1 MGKINVLKVII
12 GGLVAGVVLSI
23 VDVVLY
29 GVLVKAP
36 MAVAMQKLPPMTD
49 AWRAAEIPWYI
60 FLDFVTG
67 IFLVWLYATM
77 RPRFG
82 AGPGTA
88 ALAGLTGWFFAG
100 LLCNLITLPMGI
112 MPYNLTIITTAVM
125 LIEYPLAVVIGAK
138 LYTENGGREVAA

>member
-36 MAVAMQKLPPMTD
+36 MSVAMQKLPPMTD

-67 IFLVWLYATM
+67 IVLVWLYATM

-88 ALAGLTGWFFAG
+88 AIAGLAGWFFAG
-100 LLCNLITLPMGI
+100 LLCNLITLPIG
-112 MPYNLTIITTAVM
+112 VM